1 MKPQKK
7 RHPLEILILGLLFFG
22 ILLII
27 LIFIRIVNQLNVND
41 LTPVSQES
49 TSLNS
54 NSAAITSTSTIEP
67 VITPSFTPTIETIQ
81 NMPDSSKISYVV
93 NSGDTLSLIAAH
105 FNIDVTSLKQVN
117 GLIDDTILV
126 GQTLEIPT
134 ENNGDTSSD
143 SSLAAD
149 GKYIVQDL
157 DTIYSI
163 AEKFAITPED
173 IRKANFM
180 IGDSFLVGQELFIPN
195 PSINKTDEPWS
206 FSVLN
211 GDRRSAYPMSI
222 DTDHFSLRYQ
232 ANTFPSVDPESVA
245 LLVNNALLN
254 DEQIFQ
260 NPLDVSFT
268 AYVAGSLFLFPD
280 QYLRGRSFAVNREFI
295 FLHDG
300 TGDAADQQYLAAHEF
315 THLYMWNVFGKPS
328 SVLISE
334 GAAVFSGMEEI
345 QNFNHLPLLT
355 LCKLFQEAGMLP
367 DVSTDLSFEG
377 HNYDLINYYTAGC
390 FVKYLA
396 MEYGPQS
403 IGEVYPTSNYE
414 TTFSKNLRDLE
425 GDFEVYLSS
434 LPQIEN
440 IPAKDFSE
448 AANAVS
454 QEYKAFFPSFS
465 PSIADFEKYR
475 ILDQARIDLLT
486 GNIDFCRSKIE
497 IVQGLD

>member
-1 MKPQKK
+1 MKIHKK
-7 RHPLEILILGLLFFG
+7 RHTLEILILGLLFIG

-27 LIFIRIVNQLNVND
+27 LIFIRIINQLNVND

-49 TSLNS
+49 TSLAS
-54 NSAAITSTSTIEP
+54 ISGAITSTSTMDPI
-67 VITPSFTPTIETIQ
+67 ITPSFTPTFQVMQ
-81 NMPDSSKISYVV
+81 NNPDATRISYVV

-105 FNIDVTSLKQVN
+105 FNIDVTSLKRVN

-134 ENNGDTSSD
+134 ENSNDTSSD
-143 SSLAAD
+143 TSAVTD
-149 GKYIVQDL
+149 GKYLIHEL
-157 DTIYSI
+157 DTINSI
-163 AEKFAITPED
+163 AEKFAITPDD

-180 IGDSFLVGQELFIPN
+180 VGDSFLVGQEIFIPN
-195 PSINKTDEPWS
+195 ASLSKTDEPWNYS
-206 FSVLN
+206 IMN
-211 GDRRSAYPMSI
+211 GDRRSAYPLSL
-222 DTDHFSLRYQ
+222 DTDRFSLRYQ
-232 ANTFPSVDPESVA
+232 ANTLPSVDPEAIA
-245 LLVNNALLN
+245 LLVNNALIN

-268 AYVAGSLFLFPD
+268 AYVAGSIFLFPD

-300 TGDAADQQYLAAHEF
+300 TGDAADQQYLATHEF

-345 QNFNHLPLLT
+345 QNSNHLPLLT
-355 LCKLFQEAGMLP
+355 LCKLFQDAGMLP
-367 DVSTDLSFEG
+367 DVSNDLSFEG

-396 MEYGPQS
+396 IEYGPQS
-403 IGEVYPTSNYE
+403 IGEVYPTGNYE
-414 TTFSKNLRDLE
+414 TIFSKNLRDLE
-425 GDFEVYLSS
+425 DNFEVYLSS
-434 LPQIEN
+434 LPQIEY
-440 IPAKDFSE
+440 ISAKDFSE
-448 AANAVS
+448 ATFTLS
-454 QEYKAFFPSFS
+454 QEYKSFFPSFS

-486 GNIDFCRSKIE
+486 GNIDFCKSKIE
-497 IVQGLD
+497 IVQGLG